1 MTTFFVGGAQRS
13 GTTLLQGLL
22 CSGETTNPL
31 IFECFVLEHLVQ
43 AYRKGRYNFDE
54 IGAPYFG
61 DLSAFQSYYARAI
74 GDFLEQTRARFSPAE
89 HLVLK
94 ETNLTRGF
102 HDLYDLVPDAKFIVS
117 VRDPRDVIASLITVG
132 EKLPDG
138 NANKWF
144 AERDMKRLANYYKGF
159 YRSVLAVQH
168 PEFRSNLL
176 FVKYED
182 LATNPQQQVARLT
195 AFTSLPINF
204 AGGDDP
210 WKRNQWNFDEHS
222 QWNSESWRSELW
234 GKEMSDSNIGK
245 FRGKLTDAEIAAL
258 ESECADVFHIFGYG
272 NSDEAL
278 PVAETAGERG

>member
-31 IFECFVLEHLVQ
+31 IFECFLLEHLIQ

-54 IGAPYFG
+54 IGYPYFN
-61 DLSAFQSYYARAI
+61 DVAAFQGFYARAV
-74 GDFLEQTRARFSPAE
+74 GDFLEQTRARYAPAE

-94 ETNLTRGF
+94 ETNLTRVF
-102 HDLYDLVPDAKFIVS
+102 HDLFELVSDAKYIVS
-117 VRDPRDVIASLITVG
+117 VRDPRDVIASLIAVG

-159 YRSVLAVQH
+159 YRAVLAAPH
-168 PEFRSNLL
+168 PEFRNNLL

-182 LATNPQQQVARLT
+182 LATNPQQQVARLSE
-195 AFTSLPINF
+195 FTGIPFDF
-204 AGGDDP
+204 ADGDGP
-210 WKRNQWNFDEHS
+210 WRRNQWDFDERP

-234 GKEMSDSNIGK
+234 GKDVSDSNIGK
-245 FRGKLTDAEIAAL
+245 FREILTDAEIAAL
-258 ESECADVFHIFGYG
+258 ERECADIFHIFGYG
-272 NSDEAL
+272 TPEVSEAT
-278 PVAETAGERG
+278 PAAE